1 MSQKNLKTLRFKKHK
16 QINHNSVK
24 ITATLANTSLLKAS
38 CMKPGTTKPEEI
50 NKKHT
55 LMFKLQQQN
64 LLQLHS
70 YRTQRH
76 KQNENLFCL
85 LFSRAKQQAEQLSRV
100 GGYKQKEGPFT
111 SSN

>member
-16 QINHNSVK
+16 QINHSSVE
-24 ITATLANTSLLKAS
+24 ITATPANTTLLKAS
-38 CMKPGTTKPEEI
+38 RMKPGTTKPEEI
-50 NKKHT
+50 KKKHT

-70 YRTQRH
+70 YRTQPH
-76 KQNENLFCL
+76 KRNENLFCL
-85 LFSRAKQQAEQLSRV
+85 IFSRDKQQVEQLSRV